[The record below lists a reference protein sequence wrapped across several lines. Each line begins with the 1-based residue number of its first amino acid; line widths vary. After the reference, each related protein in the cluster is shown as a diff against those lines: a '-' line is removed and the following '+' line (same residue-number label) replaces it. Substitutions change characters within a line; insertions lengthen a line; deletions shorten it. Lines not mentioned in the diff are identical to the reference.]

1 MVNPSFLQSCLFI
14 AGHAHG
20 SPLHPL
26 YAVSVSPRAPGSHGI
41 PQIKANIQKGVLVPD
56 PHLSTHLVFHQGCLP
71 LKVIFHQKL
80 SSIKGC
86 LTSKVILLQRS
97 SSIKGRIPWKVVFHQ
112 RLTSVEA
119 HLPLKVV
126 FN

>member
-26 YAVSVSPRAPGSHGI
+26 YAFSVSPRAPGSHGI
-41 PQIKANIQKGVLVPD
+41 PQMRANIQKGVLVPV
-56 PHLSTHLVFHQGCLP
+56 PLLSSHLVFHQGCLS

-80 SSIKGC
+80 SSM
-86 LTSKVILLQRS
+86 KVVFHRRS
-97 SSIKGRIPWKVVFHQ
+97 SSTKGHLPLKVVFHQ
-112 RLTSVEA
+112 RLSSIKGC
-119 HLPLKVV
+119 LPQKVV
-126 FN
+126 FH